1 MHSHIVNRE
10 TLIPRS
16 PRDASWVTDSSQPP
30 VPVRQTRI
38 LVADDDEGIRDL
50 VSIVLAGAGFEVN
63 AASDGQQAWEALL
76 HEQYD
81 LLITDNEM
89 PRLVGIQLI
98 ERIREAGMSLP
109 IIIASGSLPMKRLRD
124 YAELQIAA
132 ALSKPFRVIEL
143 LNAVRDVLQASCG
156 STTADQQTPK
166 RIHARPQP
174 IRRCDKSNVVLWKL

>member
-1 MHSHIVNRE
+1 
-10 TLIPRS
+10 
-16 PRDASWVTDSSQPP
+16 
-30 VPVRQTRI
+30 
-38 LVADDDEGIRDL
+38 VADDDEGIRDL

-109 IIIASGSLPMKRLRD
+109 IIIASGSFPMERLRD

-143 LNAVRDVLQASCG
+143 LNAVRNVLQASCG
-156 STTADQQTPK
+156 STTADQHTFK
-166 RIHARPQP
+166 RIHTRPQP
-174 IRRCDKSNVVLWKL
+174 IRRCDKSNVVLCKP